1 MIKVIIANN
10 NDILYNSLSNV
21 TMQNESKIEIINV
34 PTDKLQSFICRIKHF
49 ENLIVLDTISSISFY
64 KNFLKNALEQIDKT
78 NIIILVVDSKNITNT
93 IHQKKHH
100 SFFKKKE
107 DLSLIDVM
115 NIITESLKDTL
126 EIEKTLD
133 SILWKLGFTSYFKGT
148 IYLKEAILLA
158 YNDNKLLLDMN
169 LLIEKIAKKYKISN
183 PKVIRSDIDKSL
195 NNPLDFVDKT
205 NIYDIFKDDYDGRK
219 ISTKYF
225 IDLCIRYLEKQRYGC
240 LEN

>member
-10 NDILYNSLSNV
+10 NDILYNRLSNI

-107 DLSLIDVM
+107 DFSLIDVM
-115 NIITESLKDTL
+115 NIVTKSLKDTL

-133 SILWKLGFTSYFKGT
+133 SILWRLGFTSYFKGT

-158 YNDNKLLLDMN
+158 YNDNKLLLNVN

-195 NNPLDFVDKT
+195 NNTLDFIDKT

-225 IDLCIRYLEKQRYGC
+225 VIWKSKDMAV
-240 LEN
+240 